1 MSKTEKKH
9 QRSMLT
15 GAAPVIMSII
25 FASVI
30 LAAAYG
36 LRNGTLGEIIWF
48 ASSLAKA
55 IIRLPHGRRNQ
66 ANKIIDN
73 KKDAVENAVLLSMF
87 LTVAVLPYLEL
98 ATGFLSFADYQLPAW
113 AMWVGIALQFP
124 MLWLFWRSHA
134 DLGKNWSPG
143 LEIRDEHGLVSNGV
157 YARMRHPMYAA
168 LWLAVIAQPLLIQN
182 WIAGALVLLAWAAL
196 YVTRIPKEESMM
208 RETFG
213 EAYTDYMARTGRVF
227 PKFS

>member
-1 MSKTEKKH
+1 MSKSEDQQ
-9 QRSMLT
+9 QRSMLA
-15 GAAPVIMSII
+15 GSMPAIMSII
-25 FASVI
+25 GVGVI

-48 ASSLAKA
+48 ASSLAMT
-55 IIRLPHGRRNQ
+55 IIRVPHGRRNQ
-66 ANKIIDN
+66 SNQIIDD
-73 KKDAVENAVLLSMF
+73 KKDAIEKIVLVLMFLSM
-87 LTVAVLPYLEL
+87 AVLPYLEL
-98 ATGFLSFADYQLPAW
+98 ATRAFSFAGYTLPDW
-113 AMWVGIALQFP
+113 AVWVGLALQIP

-168 LWLAVIAQPLLIQN
+168 IWLSVLAQPLLIQN
-182 WIAGALVLLAWAAL
+182 WIAGAFAVPAWVAL
-196 YVTRIPKEESMM
+196 YLTRIPKEEAMM

-213 EAYTDYMARTGRVF
+213 EAYDAYMARTGRVW